1 MPESTWERICTQ
13 EDPDEGERPV
23 TFSKQGSSWGDGN
36 SQVLTGILVS
46 QGTQGQKSKETF

>member
-1 MPESTWERICTQ
+1 MPESTWERTSTQ